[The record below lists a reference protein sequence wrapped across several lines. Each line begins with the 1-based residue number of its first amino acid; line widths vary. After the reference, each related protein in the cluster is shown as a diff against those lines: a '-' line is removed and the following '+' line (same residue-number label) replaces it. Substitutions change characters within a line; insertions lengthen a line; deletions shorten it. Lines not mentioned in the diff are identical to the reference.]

1 MEATNSTMLVPV
13 EPAGSSAGIDQ
24 EQQAAEIHV
33 GDVRLVSRLVLG
45 LLLFGGEA
53 LLSRLRSTQQRIEA
67 SGELAAGDTIPDDET
82 MAHVLGYLAVG
93 ILMRGQQRLTRTVKR
108 GVNYSMN
115 LAGWAL
121 DRSGR
126 VADNRLTRPF
136 RAPIER
142 RIQGLMVEGQGA
154 ISDGRRE
161 VYASRT
167 LTDETVD
174 ELIEEVVQAIAENP
188 ELTSIIERVFAGQGV
203 GMTSTVMGNA
213 RELSVSADDLAEGVV
228 RRLLGRKPRRE
239 LPPSPLA
246 GKPLTMYEP
255 RSPAQG
261 GQDDG
266 Q

>member
-1 MEATNSTMLVPV
+1 MEATNSTMVVTV
-13 EPAGSSAGIDQ
+13 EPAASDASQ

-53 LLSRLRSTQQRIEA
+53 LLSRLRSIQQRIEA
-67 SGELAAGDTIPDDET
+67 SGDLAAGDDIPEDET
-82 MAHVLGYLAVG
+82 MGQVLGYLAVG
-93 ILMRGQQRLTRTVKR
+93 MLLRGQQRLARTVKR
-108 GVNYSMN
+108 GVNYSTS

-126 VADNRLTRPF
+126 VTDNRLTRPF
-136 RAPIER
+136 RAPVER
-142 RIQGLMVEGQGA
+142 RIEGLMMEGQGA

-161 VYASRT
+161 VYASRK

-203 GMTSTVMGNA
+203 GMTTTVMGNA
-213 RELSVSADDLAEGVV
+213 RDLSVSADDLAEAML

-239 LPPSPLA
+239 LAPSPLL

-261 GQDDG
+261 GLDDDL
-266 Q
+266 